1 MSICRKGL
9 VSIALLWYGAAL
21 AGMLEAERRAGW
33 EPFQKNLKYLLFCA
47 LLCGQPGRRLA
58 AAVLRHR
65 STALV
70 GSRRGTPRG
79 ERLPAPTRANL
90 DARVL

>member
-47 LLCGQPGRRLA
+47 VNLGGASLQQFYVI
-58 AAVLRHR
+58 AVL
-65 STALV
+65 SL
-70 GSRRGTPRG
+70 
-79 ERLPAPTRANL
+79 
-90 DARVL
+90 